1 MTIEQAI
8 QILTVATANLQA
20 TREQHSQIVQA
31 IQLLQTLIP
40 KKEGE

>member
-8 QILTVATANLQA
+8 QILTAATANLQA

-40 KKEGE
+40 KKEGQ